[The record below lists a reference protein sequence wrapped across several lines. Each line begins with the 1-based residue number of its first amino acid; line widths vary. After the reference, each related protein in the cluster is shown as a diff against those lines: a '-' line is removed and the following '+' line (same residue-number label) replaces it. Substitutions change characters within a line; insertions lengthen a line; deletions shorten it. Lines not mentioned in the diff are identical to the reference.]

1 MSGTYRS
8 VRLPIRGPPTTGQF
22 RQKSIR
28 PREETKR
35 LPVRGERSRRRFAI
49 STCTTRYGRYI
60 TVCQVTGMR
69 TAHYR
74 AVSPKIDR
82 QRSIEGEIDHR
93 RSIEEEKGKK
103 RKRRKKKRRKNTV
116 PSSPARHR
124 CPRRLLRREKDRGG
138 QLTWSK
144 DMIPMWI
151 AVLRPIMAVTS
162 SSRTSRLHK
171 LRVVRGPRSNILH
184 MPPKTQITEI
194 DKVLVKFMRE
204 RERERQW
211 MNLSRCDRAYTM
223 STQNEAHRIRS
234 RHIIKN
240 LTTNNNT
247 VIVGHSSLINNMI
260 LRTDH

>member
-1 MSGTYRS
+1 
-8 VRLPIRGPPTTGQF
+8 
-22 RQKSIR
+22 
-28 PREETKR
+28 
-35 LPVRGERSRRRFAI
+35 
-49 STCTTRYGRYI
+49 
-60 TVCQVTGMR
+60 MR

-103 RKRRKKKRRKNTV
+103 KRKEYSAVLTRAPSLPAGRPCAVVVRK
-116 PSSPARHR
+116 
-124 CPRRLLRREKDRGG
+124 RLLRREKDRGD
-138 QLTWSK
+138 QLAWSK
-144 DMIPMWI
+144 DMIPTWI
-151 AVLRPIMAVTS
+151 AVLQPIMAVTS

>member
-22 RQKSIR
+22 RQKSTR

-60 TVCQVTGMR
+60 TVYQVTGMR
-69 TAHYR
+69 TTHYR

-103 RKRRKKKRRKNTV
+103 KRKRRKKKRRKNTV

-124 CPRRLLRREKDRGG
+124 CPRVARAPSLSSGAFCVPYQYRQYVGTLVRTGKGNANDV
-138 QLTWSK
+138 
-144 DMIPMWI
+144 
-151 AVLRPIMAVTS
+151 VLATPLERIESGDETPSQSHSATHLVQRHDTNVDS
-162 SSRTSRLHK
+162 SS
-171 LRVVRGPRSNILH
+171 
-184 MPPKTQITEI
+184 
-194 DKVLVKFMRE
+194 
-204 RERERQW
+204 
-211 MNLSRCDRAYTM
+211 
-223 STQNEAHRIRS
+223 STDNGGYVEQS
-234 RHIIKN
+234 Y
-240 LTTNNNT
+240 
-247 VIVGHSSLINNMI
+247 VSS
-260 LRTDH
+260 T